1 MEEIFKIQ
9 KLYELK
15 KVERKGEVNGRYETS
30 AEHTYSCLILARYF
44 LDKIKQPIDHLKVMN
59 MLLFHDV
66 IEIESGDT
74 FNLEHNE
81 ENSKEQEL
89 KEQESLHILKDKI
102 PAKISKD
109 FEKLFYEFEEM
120 KTIESKFCKAID
132 KLDPVLHNLYGK
144 KIWQKNGFNE
154 TILRKNK
161 EKYFKEFPEIME
173 IFEQILAYAKENDYW

>member
-1 MEEIFKIQ
+1 MKEIFKIQ
-9 KLYELK
+9 RLYELK
-15 KVERKGEVNGRYETS
+15 KVERNGEVNERQETS
-30 AEHTYSCLILARYF
+30 AEHTYSCLILAKYF

-89 KEQESLHILKDKI
+89 KEKESLQILKDKL
-102 PAKISKD
+102 PANISKD
-109 FEKLFYEFEEM
+109 FEELFHEFEEM
-120 KTIESKFCKAID
+120 KTIESRFCKAID

-144 KIWQKNGFNE
+144 EIWQRKGFNE
-154 TILRKNK
+154 EILRKNK

-173 IFEQILAYAKENDYW
+173 VFEQILDYARENKYW